1 MDFDEILPDLGEYG
15 TYQKLILWFLLLP
28 GTMPCGFHAYNQLF
42 MASTPDHWCR
52 VSHPVEGNLSEEMLK
67 SLTIPYDN
75 VSLEYSRCQRYDYNL
90 TLHLERLADLT
101 SDGGGV
107 VGPPEGVKV
116 VPCDLGWQYDLEE
129 YSTSVVS
136 DWDLVCEHEFLP
148 TLALVLLGASGL
160 VGNYVFGYIQD
171 GCGRRPAFFIY
182 LVIECAFGI
191 ATAFTPSFVWWLVCR
206 VGVGFTVPAI
216 MSTPMVLAIELVGPS
231 KRTYTTV
238 IMNVAYSCTLIL
250 LAGVAYLVRDWSQ
263 LTLATTIPFLAFFFF
278 WWVLPESPRW
288 LLANGRFP
296 EAEKIMKK
304 MARVNGKTLP
314 ANYMAGL
321 RRKFE
326 VEKYM
331 AGKEDERPQR
341 SYGVLD
347 LFKTPNLC
355 RKTLIITFIW
365 FTNTSV
371 YVGLSYYAPALG
383 GDAYLNFFLAG
394 AAELP
399 TYLFLWPSMEYWGRR
414 WTLCFSM
421 VVGGSAC
428 VATVVTQNDP
438 MVTLILYCVGKFG
451 ISSSFVV
458 LPLMASE
465 LYPTVVRG
473 MGLSVSAVAGM
484 IGPVVIPL
492 INYLGSEMMVLPLII
507 MGILLNLGGVFSL
520 LLPETLHQHL
530 PQTLEEGEE
539 FGKHWTMSDYCTC
552 CPKRPSNVNGVARKM
567 SPSSS
572 IPDNDVSEEVP
583 GKASYLGTNILSA
596 QHYKENEDEGIL
608 GRGGGEESAGRP
620 QSRLLLEDRDRSSN
634 NVAGGIRKKGS
645 SSAYLRGVE
654 GELEEVGEELNHLTS
669 SRKVTVV

>member
-1 MDFDEILPDLGEYG
+1 MDFDEILPDIGEYG
-15 TYQKLILWFLLLP
+15 TYQRLVLWFLLLP

-42 MASTPDHWCR
+42 MASTPEHWCR
-52 VSHPVEGNLSEEMLK
+52 APATLDDVPPDLAKNLS
-67 SLTIPYDN
+67 IPYDN
-75 VSLEYSRCQRYDYNL
+75 TTHQYSRCQRYDYNI
-90 TLHLERLADLT
+90 T
-101 SDGGGV
+101 
-107 VGPPEGVKV
+107 
-116 VPCDLGWQYDLEE
+116 QYLEE
-129 YSTSVVS
+129 YGAAATGPPPGAPVIPCDHGWVFSQDEHSSSVVA
-136 DWDLVCEHEFLP
+136 DWELVCDRSFLP
-148 TLALVLLGASGL
+148 TLALVLLGVSGL
-160 VGNYVFGYIQD
+160 IGNYVFGYIQD

-182 LVIECAFGI
+182 LVIQCAFGI
-191 ATAFTPSFVWWLVCR
+191 GTAFTPSFIWWLVCR

-238 IMNVAYSCTLIL
+238 VMNVAYSFTLIL
-250 LAGVAYLVRDWSQ
+250 LAGVAYLVRDWAQ
-263 LTLATTIPFLAFFFF
+263 LSLATTIPFLSFLFF

-288 LLANGRFP
+288 LLANGRLD

-314 ANYMAGL
+314 QNYMATL
-321 RRKFE
+321 RRKYE
-326 VEKYM
+326 VEQYM
-331 AGKEDERPQR
+331 AGKEEKTTTPRT
-341 SYGVLD
+341 YGVLD
-347 LFKTPNLC
+347 LFRSPNLC
-355 RKTLIITFIW
+355 RKTIIVTFIW

-394 AAELP
+394 VAELP

-421 VVGGSAC
+421 IVGGSAC
-428 VATVVTQNDP
+428 VATVVTQEDP
-438 MVTLILYCVGKFG
+438 TVTLVLYCVGKFG

-473 MGLSVSAVAGM
+473 MGLSVSSVAGM

-492 INYLGSEMMVLPLII
+492 INHLGSEMMVLPLII

-539 FGKHWTMSDYCTC
+539 FGKHWTLADYCTC
-552 CPKRPSNVNGVARKM
+552 CPKRPSSANSRTVPTSYSDGTQEVNTLLSSKSDDGKSENDLRKR
-567 SPSSS
+567 SSQQQLYENGRKS
-572 IPDNDVSEEVP
+572 QQVGEE
-583 GKASYLGTNILSA
+583 G
-596 QHYKENEDEGIL
+596 NE
-608 GRGGGEESAGRP
+608 GEESAGMN
-620 QSRLLLEDRDRSSN
+620 QSL
-634 NVAGGIRKKGS
+634 V
-645 SSAYLRGVE
+645 
-654 GELEEVGEELNHLTS
+654 TS
-669 SRKVTVV
+669 SPKITVV

>member
-1 MDFDEILPDLGEYG
+1 
-15 TYQKLILWFLLLP
+15 
-28 GTMPCGFHAYNQLF
+28 MP
-42 MASTPDHWCR
+42 S
-52 VSHPVEGNLSEEMLK
+52 
-67 SLTIPYDN
+67 IPYDN
-75 VSLEYSRCQRYDYNL
+75 VSQQYSRCQRYDYNYSEL
-90 TLHLERLADLT
+90 LGEPP
-101 SDGGGV
+101 GEGPG
-107 VGPPEGVKV
+107 GPPAGVHTI
-116 VPCDLGWQYDLEE
+116 PCDAGWYYDLEKH
-129 YSTSVVS
+129 STSVVS
-136 DWDLVCEHEFLP
+136 DWDLVCEREFLP
-148 TLALVLLGASGL
+148 TLGLVLLGASGL
-160 VGNYVFGYIQD
+160 LGNFIFGYIQD

-182 LVIECAFGI
+182 LVIECVFGI
-191 ATAFTPSFVWWLVCR
+191 ATAFTPSFTWWLVCR

-231 KRTYTTV
+231 QRTYTTV
-238 IMNVAYSCTLIL
+238 VMNVAYSCTLIM

-263 LTLATTIPFLAFFFF
+263 LALATTIPFLAFFCF

-288 LLANGRFP
+288 LLANGRLS

-304 MARVNGKTLP
+304 MARVNGKVLSP
-314 ANYMAGL
+314 DYMANL
-321 RRKFE
+321 RRKYE
-326 VEKYM
+326 VEKYLSGQEQGSM
-331 AGKEDERPQR
+331 TQR
-341 SYGVLD
+341 TYGVLD

-355 RKTLIITFIW
+355 RKTLIVTFIW

-383 GDAYLNFFLAG
+383 GNAYLNFFLAG
-394 AAELP
+394 CAELP

-438 MVTLILYCVGKFG
+438 TVTLALYCVGKFG

-484 IGPVVIPL
+484 IGPIVIPL

-507 MGILLNLGGVFSL
+507 MGVLLNLGGVFSL

-539 FGKHWTMSDYCTC
+539 FGKHWTLSDYCTC
-552 CPKRPSNVNGVARKM
+552 CPKTASSMNGVAPMMPVNNSSHGEVEPGAPAAGTTYPGSSRL
-567 SPSSS
+567 SP
-572 IPDNDVSEEVP
+572 PPQEHPAAGGV
-583 GKASYLGTNILSA
+583 
-596 QHYKENEDEGIL
+596 
-608 GRGGGEESAGRP
+608 GRGGAVCGGRSP
-620 QSRLLLEDRDRSSN
+620 SRALLED
-634 NVAGGIRKKGS
+634 
-645 SSAYLRGVE
+645 
-654 GELEEVGEELNHLTS
+654 LEESDGGGESGVLRSPSPAYPREDDGEPEEEQKLMSS